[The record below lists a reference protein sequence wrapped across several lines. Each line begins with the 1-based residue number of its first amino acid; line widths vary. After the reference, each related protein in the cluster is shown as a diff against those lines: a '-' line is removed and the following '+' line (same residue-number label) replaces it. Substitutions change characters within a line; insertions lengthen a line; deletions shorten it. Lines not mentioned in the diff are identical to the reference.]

1 MNEAELLQQNDE
13 MRRNQYLALNGGIA
27 AIVAAL
33 SMVVIKSIAYVFS
46 GSSSILASL
55 IDSVTDSAI
64 SIITVFSIRYS
75 MKPADEDHSSYTLF
89 RKPQKQDRV
98 KPPLFPPSISSLCP
112 PPGCKR
118 LVKLP

>member
-75 MKPADEDHSSYTLF
+75 MKPADEDHRHGHGKIEGVSALF
-89 RKPQKQDRV
+89 QGAMLSGGA
-98 KPPLFPPSISSLCP
+98 LFLTFD
-112 PPGCKR
+112 
-118 LVKLP
+118 